1 MRPVRLRLPLEE
13 RDRRRLRRGMEVLVS
28 GPVLTA
34 RDAAHR
40 RMAERLAKGE
50 PLPFPLRGAALY
62 YVGPTPAPPGH
73 VIGSCG
79 PTTSGR
85 MDRYTPLLLEHG
97 LKVMIG
103 KGERSVEV
111 EKAVRRHRAVYL
123 TAVGGLGALLARCV
137 VASDLVAW
145 PDLGTEAVRRL
156 ELRDFP
162 CFVALV

>member
-1 MRPVRLRLPLEE
+1 MEE
-13 RDRRRLRRGMEVLVS
+13 KDRRRLRRGMEVLLS
-28 GPVLTA
+28 GPVLAA

-40 RMAERLAKGE
+40 RIAALLEAGR
-50 PLPFPLRGAALY
+50 PLPFPLRGASIY
-62 YVGPTPAPPGH
+62 YVGPTPAPPGF

-79 PTTSGR
+79 PTTSSR
-85 MDRYTPLLLEHG
+85 MDRYTPLLLRHG

-103 KGERSVEV
+103 KGGRSAEV
-111 EKAVRRHRAVYL
+111 ERAVRCHRAVYF

-137 VASDLVAW
+137 VADETVAW
-145 PDLGTEAVRRL
+145 PELGPEAVRRL